1 MKNRYLC
8 IYIECINLIY
18 LKGYKLNNYKVVL
31 LGESLSGLND
41 IELKEKI
48 LILSDKNRE
57 IVEKVIDS
65 KGKIKVDKLK
75 YILNLNSF
83 LYIMNK
89 NGIIKLC
96 WEYKNYKNEKK
107 VCYIFLSLESDK
119 IDDYIE

>member
-8 IYIECINLIY
+8 TYIECINLIY
-18 LKGYKLNNYKVVL
+18 PKGYKLNNYKVVL

-48 LILSDKNRE
+48 STLSDKNRE

-75 YILNLNSF
+75 YIPNLNSS
-83 LYIMNK
+83 LYTMNK
-89 NGIIKLC
+89 MEL
-96 WEYKNYKNEKK
+96 
-107 VCYIFLSLESDK
+107 
-119 IDDYIE
+119 